1 MENRDIND
9 RIHESAGEFIAE
21 CDHHYRQQAHDA
33 AETARSCTRSSAIVP
48 WKPPQG

>member
-9 RIHESAGEFIAE
+9 RIRESAGEFIAE

-33 AETARSCTRSSAIVP
+33 AEQISKMFPARGKVIRLA
-48 WKPPQG
+48 